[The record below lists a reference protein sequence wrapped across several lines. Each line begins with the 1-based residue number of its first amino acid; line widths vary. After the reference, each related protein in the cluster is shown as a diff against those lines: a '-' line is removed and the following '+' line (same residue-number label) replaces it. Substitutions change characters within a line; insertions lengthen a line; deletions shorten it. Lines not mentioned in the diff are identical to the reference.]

1 MLPKVLNKKELYQ
14 LLKGR
19 IHRLSKESTTTKEQL
34 SMCKYNLELVDL
46 SFRII
51 ILTLIL
57 SIMNTEFQ
65 TEKNKLQN
73 CIDENTEIMSQ
84 PEL

>member
-1 MLPKVLNKKELYQ
+1 
-14 LLKGR
+14 
-19 IHRLSKESTTTKEQL
+19 
-34 SMCKYNLELVDL
+34 MCKYNLELVDL